1 MDRTLHYVLDKLG
14 FFVTT
19 CSKTTLQAMIN
30 VVDQE
35 NAIFQ
40 QRVNEGE
47 AYMRRFPVSVQSRDS
62 GLTL

>member
-1 MDRTLHYVLDKLG
+1 
-14 FFVTT
+14 
-19 CSKTTLQAMIN
+19 MIN
-30 VVDQE
+30 VVEQE

-47 AYMRRFPVSVQSRDS
+47 AYMRRFPVSVQSRDP